1 MNGRNA
7 LITALREQLPQTQ
20 QKCTTVSRP
29 GMRPPL
35 DIARL
40 LDLGFLDLGFLDL
53 GFLDLGFRYLGSTI
67 SGSALATAFLF
78 FTVPAM
84 AAEVSA
90 DRLINADREPQR

>member
-1 MNGRNA
+1 
-7 LITALREQLPQTQ
+7 
-20 QKCTTVSRP
+20 
-29 GMRPPL
+29 MRPPL

-40 LDLGFLDLGFLDL
+40 LDLGFLDL

-90 DRLINADREPQR
+90 DRLINADREPQNWLMNHRTYDAQRFSPLDKINKANVKSLKL